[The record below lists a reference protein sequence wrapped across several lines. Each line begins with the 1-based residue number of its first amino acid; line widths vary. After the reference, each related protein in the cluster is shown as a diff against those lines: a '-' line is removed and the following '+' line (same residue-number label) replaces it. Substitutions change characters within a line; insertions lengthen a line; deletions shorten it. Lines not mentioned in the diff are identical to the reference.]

1 MKEMCMILVWVFSEN
16 ERIWKWSQPINKC
29 RNLFSRVRYSWWV
42 WVGGMWG
49 GHHHASSTLAG
60 KFFTT
65 ALPGKPYECFTDY
78 YLGVLSMPGII
89 FFSPVLWFF
98 DLQNSCI
105 INLLIVLTGILGWY
119 VSLYTIS
126 WHMGKY
132 LVTKLCLT
140 LLQPHRL
147 DCSLPGKNTGVHY
160 NFLPQDI
167 FPAHRLNPHC
177 RWILYCWATR
187 EA

>member
-1 MKEMCMILVWVFSEN
+1 MGVSWGH
-16 ERIWKWSQPINKC
+16 
-29 RNLFSRVRYSWWV
+29 VRR
-42 WVGGMWG
+42 
-49 GHHHASSTLAG
+49 ASSRIFHLSRQILYHCTTWETLWMLYWLLSWGLEHARYL
-60 KFFTT
+60 FF
-65 ALPGKPYECFTDY
+65 F
-78 YLGVLSMPGII
+78 
-89 FFSPVLWFF
+89 PVLWFF

-126 WHMGKY
+126 WHTGKY
-132 LVTKLCLT
+132 LVAKLCLT